1 MHIVPE
7 VMVMMHNEHQG
18 YYFASSHQSAPPAT
32 AVADLFGQRHAG
44 AIHGRV
50 LTAWSAAA
58 LVGPNMLGYLR
69 ESSYETAIKELTSM
83 LEPSQF
89 EKAFGAPVAK
99 LESLIEAK
107 AITIPRLME
116 LVPMGTTDPTPVL
129 YNTTMY
135 GVGGM
140 LSVALLANY
149 LIGPI
154 DPKFHLK
161 PTTVPPLQPEKK
173 A

>member
-1 MHIVPE
+1 MRDP
-7 VMVMMHNEHQG
+7 
-18 YYFASSHQSAPPAT
+18 SAPLRTSKCSRGCGSHP

-69 ESSYETAIKELTSM
+69 ESSYDDAVRELTSR
-83 LEPSQF
+83 LEPGTF
-89 EKAFGAPVAK
+89 EKAFGAPVER
-99 LESLIEAK
+99 LEALVEAK
-107 AITIPRLME
+107 TVTIPRLME
-116 LVPMGTTDPTPVL
+116 LVPVGTTDPTPIL

-135 GVGGM
+135 GIGGM

-149 LIGPI
+149 LISPI
-154 DPKFHLK
+154 DPKFHMSSTK
-161 PTTVPPLQPEKK
+161 STPEPSKE
-173 A
+173 

>member
-1 MHIVPE
+1 MYIVPE

-18 YYFASSHQSAPPAT
+18 YYFVSSHQSAPPAT

-58 LVGPNMLGYLR
+58 LVGPN
-69 ESSYETAIKELTSM
+69 KLTST